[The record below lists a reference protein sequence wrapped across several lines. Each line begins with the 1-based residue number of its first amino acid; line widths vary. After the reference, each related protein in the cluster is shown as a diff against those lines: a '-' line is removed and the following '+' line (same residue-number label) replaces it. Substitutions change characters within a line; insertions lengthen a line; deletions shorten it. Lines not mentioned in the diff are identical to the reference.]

1 MKKTILAFGILIASL
16 VLAAQNT
23 ITLTLGSTDITYL
36 APGDTVYVP
45 IICTDIGPSN
55 IITGAQYTFE
65 MDPAVISWTGNF
77 TTNFGNPNDW
87 MFFYSGDQMIAL
99 SGFGL
104 ASPGMT
110 LISFEFIY
118 QGGQTPLTWGYSE
131 VYDENFD
138 YYYVTI
144 IGYACICDLP
154 DYAVTFHV
162 TADDEDLQGAIITI
176 GNLWL
181 ETDENGLATFS
192 LSDGQ
197 YDYTVT
203 KPGYADE
210 EGSFTVAGAPVD
222 IEVEMVECYD
232 VTFNVIPADSTIIII
247 NGDTLVSGE
256 TICLPNGMYSFAVS
270 SPGYN
275 SYGGMITVSG
285 ASLNIMIVLQPILYD
300 ITFFINC
307 CGEPVENCI
316 ISYQGQTVITNAA
329 GLAILNL
336 VAGFYSFEIGGV
348 PVTFTV
354 PDTTYVPV
362 DICNEVTFHTTD
374 EGGSNLEGV
383 HIDINGEDL
392 VTGVNGTADI
402 CLQTGTYDYT
412 AYKAGYV
419 MQTGTIEVD
428 TTAQTIEIVMPA
440 QTWAVTINVTGYECD
455 NEFEELIIVCNG
467 DTVSVGQPIFLENG
481 SYDFEVAIEGCPA
494 LATGSLEVLNAP
506 LTIEVNI
513 NDFPKAIISVLN
525 IGGTVPGVEVIL
537 DNEDTLYTSYHNGLY
552 SAEFCVSGGN
562 HYVYFPEYGDGGE
575 FIFNCEEDVFLMLM
589 VGQEENYMNSEYNI
603 YPNPSNGKFCLETQ
617 NLTTEP
623 IEIMVMD
630 LTGRQVYEE
639 NAVVTGKKEIDLT
652 VQEKG
657 MYFLKLKSGDR
668 IFVGKL
674 LIR

>member
-1 MKKTILAFGILIASL
+1 MKSIFMVFVLLLFTRVVSAQGSVTLRLSETDISGSMPGETVEASIIINDIYMPEWIGGWQMTFGYEEA
-16 VLAAQNT
+16 VLTWNGTVSDPFAGISYLNPVIQ
-23 ITLTLGSTDITYL
+23 IGTLGFIGISPTGLMFNLDLPLFETL
-36 APGDTVYVP
+36 NPGDT
-45 IICTDIGPSN
+45 
-55 IITGAQYTFE
+55 IITYTFTYHGGE
-65 MDPAVISWTGNF
+65 TDLLWAEPTQFYDWNF
-77 TTNFGNPNDW
+77 EPFVMTTINGCVCN
-87 MFFYSGDQMIAL
+87 
-99 SGFGL
+99 
-104 ASPGMT
+104 
-110 LISFEFIY
+110 
-118 QGGQTPLTWGYSE
+118 LTD
-131 VYDENFD
+131 YD
-138 YYYVTI
+138 
-144 IGYACICDLP
+144 
-154 DYAVTFHV
+154 VTFHV
-162 TADDEDLQGAIITI
+162 TADDEDLEGALITI

-181 ETDENGLATFS
+181 ETDENGLAIFS

-197 YDYTVT
+197 YDYIVT

-275 SYGGMITVSG
+275 PYGGMITVSG

-300 ITFFINC
+300 VTFFINC

-316 ISYQGQTVITNAA
+316 ITYQGQTVITNAA

-383 HIDINGEDL
+383 HIDINGENL

-467 DTVSVGQPIFLENG
+467 DTVSVGQPIFL
-481 SYDFEVAIEGCPA
+481 
-494 LATGSLEVLNAP
+494 
-506 LTIEVNI
+506 
-513 NDFPKAIISVLN
+513 
-525 IGGTVPGVEVIL
+525 
-537 DNEDTLYTSYHNGLY
+537 
-552 SAEFCVSGGN
+552 
-562 HYVYFPEYGDGGE
+562 
-575 FIFNCEEDVFLMLM
+575 
-589 VGQEENYMNSEYNI
+589 
-603 YPNPSNGKFCLETQ
+603 
-617 NLTTEP
+617 
-623 IEIMVMD
+623 
-630 LTGRQVYEE
+630 
-639 NAVVTGKKEIDLT
+639 
-652 VQEKG
+652 
-657 MYFLKLKSGDR
+657 
-668 IFVGKL
+668 
-674 LIR
+674 

>member
-55 IITGAQYTFE
+55 IISGAQYTFE

-99 SGFGL
+99 SGFGF

-144 IGYACICDLP
+144 IESACICDLP

-222 IEVEMVECYD
+222 VEVEMVGCWD

-275 SYGGMITVSG
+275 PYGGMITVSG

-300 ITFFINC
+300 VTFFINC

-316 ISYQGQTVITNAA
+316 ITYQGQTVITNAA

-383 HIDINGEDL
+383 HIDINGENL

-617 NLTTEP
+617 NLKTEP

-630 LTGRQVYEE
+630 LTCRQVYEE
-639 NAVVTGKKEIDLT
+639 NAVVTGKKEINLSG
-652 VQEKG
+652 QPKG
-657 MYFLKLKSGDR
+657 MYFVKVKTDKNYTTRKL
-668 IFVGKL
+668 I
-674 LIR
+674 IN

>member
-1 MKKTILAFGILIASL
+1 
-16 VLAAQNT
+16 
-23 ITLTLGSTDITYL
+23 
-36 APGDTVYVP
+36 
-45 IICTDIGPSN
+45 
-55 IITGAQYTFE
+55 
-65 MDPAVISWTGNF
+65 
-77 TTNFGNPNDW
+77 
-87 MFFYSGDQMIAL
+87 
-99 SGFGL
+99 
-104 ASPGMT
+104 
-110 LISFEFIY
+110 
-118 QGGQTPLTWGYSE
+118 
-131 VYDENFD
+131 
-138 YYYVTI
+138 
-144 IGYACICDLP
+144 
-154 DYAVTFHV
+154 
-162 TADDEDLQGAIITI
+162 
-176 GNLWL
+176 
-181 ETDENGLATFS
+181 
-192 LSDGQ
+192 
-197 YDYTVT
+197 
-203 KPGYADE
+203 
-210 EGSFTVAGAPVD
+210 
-222 IEVEMVECYD
+222 
-232 VTFNVIPADSTIIII
+232 
-247 NGDTLVSGE
+247 
-256 TICLPNGMYSFAVS
+256 MYSFAVS

-275 SYGGMITVSG
+275 PYGGMITVSG

-300 ITFFINC
+300 VTFFINC

-316 ISYQGQTVITNAA
+316 ITYQGQTVITNAA

-383 HIDINGEDL
+383 HIDINGENL

-617 NLTTEP
+617 NLKTEP

-630 LTGRQVYEE
+630 LTCRQVYEE
-639 NAVVTGKKEIDLT
+639 NAVVTGKKEINLSG
-652 VQEKG
+652 QPKG
-657 MYFLKLKSGDR
+657 MYFVKVKTDKNYTTRKL
-668 IFVGKL
+668 I
-674 LIR
+674 IN